1 MAPYSPALALNAR
14 PQQPHLLC
22 FARRLQRLSTPG
34 DQRPPVTE
42 PCAASLTLRLH
53 MHGLIYETSIHV
65 RQNQPGSRLCRSSS
79 RHSRSFPHRS
89 SCFLH
94 HLPQRSALRVAT
106 LHRQK
111 DCQHTEPYGS
121 SRRSHIIRGIIPP
134 TICAQLP
141 LLLGHSLNILR
152 RQGVT
157 CSTVSQPS
165 GQA

>member
-106 LHRQK
+106 LHPPGRLPTHRALRLQSAFPHH
-111 DCQHTEPYGS
+111 QRHNAPYNLCTAS
-121 SRRSHIIRGIIPP
+121 
-134 TICAQLP
+134 AML
-141 LLLGHSLNILR
+141 
-152 RQGVT
+152 VT
-157 CSTVSQPS
+157 ASTSCD
-165 GQA
+165 AKA